1 MFPRIGLS
9 FLCFAMGMPVC
20 AQTTYLVIKSDEY
33 TSGVALHSIPMLSQ
47 EQCEEA
53 GAVIIGS
60 SRFDTKH
67 SKEDGFECIQ
77 GK

>member
-1 MFPRIGLS
+1 MT
-9 FLCFAMGMPVC
+9 MPT
-20 AQTTYLVIKSDEY
+20 AETIHLVIKSE
-33 TSGVALHSIPMLSQ
+33 TASGISIHSIPMDSA

>member
-1 MFPRIGLS
+1 MKHL
-9 FLCFAMGMPVC
+9 FAIASLMNVSVPVQ
-20 AQTTYLVIKSDEY
+20 AETVYLLIKPESY
-33 TSGVALHSIPMLSQ
+33 KLNTSIHSIPMDSH

-53 GAVIIGS
+53 GAVIVGS

-67 SKEDGFECIQ
+67 STKEEFECVI